1 MGNSSSGI
9 VEAASLKI
17 PSINIGDRQKGKYMP
32 KNVINVKAK
41 LEEILKG
48 INKAKNKYFKN
59 SIQKIKNPYN
69 SKVSLNLIAN
79 QIINFKSYNK
89 LLKKKFVDIKSK

>member
-1 MGNSSSGI
+1 M
-9 VEAASLKI
+9 
-17 PSINIGDRQKGKYMP
+17 
-32 KNVINVKAK
+32 
-41 LEEILKG
+41 
-48 INKAKNKYFKN
+48 
-59 SIQKIKNPYN
+59 KNPYN